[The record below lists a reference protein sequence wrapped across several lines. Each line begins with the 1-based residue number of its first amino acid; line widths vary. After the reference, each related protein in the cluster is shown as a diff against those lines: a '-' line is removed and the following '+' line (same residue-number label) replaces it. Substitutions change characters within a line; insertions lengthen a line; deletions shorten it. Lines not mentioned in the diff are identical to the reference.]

1 MTVILVGSDAALMEG
16 LAQTFAAQ
24 GMTPHVVGT
33 LLDAYETAQET
44 RPTVVVID
52 RALAVASARD
62 AMSIP
67 LAAGGSI
74 VLYRSADDIPEPALP
89 AILHRSVLAELTLP
103 LERKRLVALT
113 AHVRGR
119 EVTTGRSDSVYH
131 PPLEV
136 RA

>member
-16 LAQTFAAQ
+16 LAQSFAAE

-33 LLDAYETAQET
+33 LLDAYEAALES
-44 RPTVVVID
+44 RPTIVVID

-62 AMSIP
+62 AMSIRLEP
-67 LAAGGSI
+67 GGSL
-74 VLYRSADDIPEPALP
+74 VLYRVADDRAEPALP
-89 AILHRSVLAELTLP
+89 AILHRVVLAELTLP
-103 LERKRLVALT
+103 LERKRLVALA

-119 EVTTGRSDSVYH
+119 SATTGRPESVYH